1 MKGRSGRCNCMSVSN
16 SLDWKHLFHQ
26 IKIIFILLCAVSY
39 HIWCRDFS
47 RIVSL
52 LYKKYYLWRLFCCLW
67 LVWIWSFLG
76 HFWCDTSWMKGDCR
90 DSECAY
96 YPHKHV
102 TFGDLQNFPKSAS
115 HFFEPRYL
123 HQSKNRIRK
132 PFFGSLVR
140 FFFCVYYSI
149 LE

>member
-1 MKGRSGRCNCMSVSN
+1 M
-16 SLDWKHLFHQ
+16 
-26 IKIIFILLCAVSY
+26 
-39 HIWCRDFS
+39 
-47 RIVSL
+47 
-52 LYKKYYLWRLFCCLW
+52 
-67 LVWIWSFLG
+67 VWIWSFLG

-123 HQSKNRIRK
+123 HHFILLQEWLLLFRQRRCQSFIVTDNEPVCCIVLTAFDNRDFMRNDIPVIKIFQSGHCAHLPFSARHNTTGVYKSPEKKNRSGK
-132 PFFGSLVR
+132 
-140 FFFCVYYSI
+140 
-149 LE
+149 